1 MFFRLLTSHTMGI
14 NATEVQVEVDLAN
27 AGMPSFT
34 VVGLAE
40 GAVKESKDRVR
51 SALRNLDYNIFARP
65 ITVNL
70 APADLKKEGSHY
82 DLPIAVGL
90 LAALS
95 PDAYSVESTLFLGEL
110 SLDGALR
117 GVAGVLCMCSW
128 AKDFGIKRVVLPRE
142 NADEAALVPN
152 IDIFPFEHISQV
164 ISFLCNETVCE
175 PYKSEN
181 NSDFGQ
187 ELLYEHDFADIKGQ
201 FAARRAAEIAAAGM
215 HNLILMGPPG
225 SGKTMIAKRI
235 PSILPPMS
243 LDEALLTTKVH
254 SAAGLLTHKGKLT
267 QTRPFVSPHHT
278 ASDIAIIGGGA
289 KAKPGHVSIATNGVL
304 FLDEMLEFTRS
315 VLEVLRQ
322 PLEDGSVTIARAD
335 RTVTYPAK
343 FMLVSACNPCPCGY
357 LGDNRRPCTCSL
369 PAIERYRGKLSGPLL
384 DRIDLHIQVF
394 GVDYKEIEKVAGGEP
409 SASIR
414 KRVTTAH
421 KIQSE
426 RFKGSK
432 IHFNSQMSEKLLKKY
447 VRLDESASKI
457 MGVTMDKFAL
467 SARAYGKI
475 LKVSRTIAD
484 LAENNDVKSEHIA
497 EAIQY
502 RMLDKE

>member
-1 MFFRLLTSHTMGI
+1 MFSKVLSAHISGI
-14 NATEVQVEVDLAN
+14 NATEVQVEVDI
-27 AGMPSFT
+27 AGTGLPSFA

-65 ITVNL
+65 ITINL

-95 PDAYSVESTLFLGEL
+95 PEAYSLDSTLLLGEL

-128 AKDFGIKRVVLPRE
+128 AKDAGIKRVVLPLE
-142 NADEAALVPN
+142 NADEAALVPE
-152 IDIFPFEHISQV
+152 IELYPFSHISQV
-164 ISFLCNETVCE
+164 VSFLRNEKTCE
-175 PYKSEN
+175 PHKPAN
-181 NSDFGQ
+181 NDNQPAGQ
-187 ELLYEHDFADIKGQ
+187 LYEHDFMDVKGQ

-215 HNLILMGPPG
+215 HNLIMMGSPG

-243 LDEALLTTKVH
+243 LNEALLTTKVH
-254 SAAGLLTHKGKLT
+254 SAAGLLLHRGRLV
-267 QTRPFVSPHHT
+267 QTRPFVAPHHT
-278 ASDIAIIGGGA
+278 ASDIAIVGGGA

-304 FLDEMLEFTRS
+304 FLDEMLEFNRS

-322 PLEDGSVTIARAD
+322 PLEDGSVTIARAG
-335 RTVTYPAK
+335 RTVTYPAN
-343 FMLVSACNPCPCGY
+343 FMLVAACNPCPCGY
-357 LGDNRRPCTCSL
+357 YGDSRKPCACPPS
-369 PAIERYRGKLSGPLL
+369 AVERYRAKLSGPLL
-384 DRIDLHIQVF
+384 DRIDMHVHLF
-394 GVDYKEIEKVAGGEP
+394 GVDFKDLEKTAKGEP
-409 SASIR
+409 SAAIR
-414 KRVTTAH
+414 ERVVTAH
-421 KIQSE
+421 NLQKE
-426 RFKGSK
+426 RLKGTG
-432 IHFNSQMSEKLLKKY
+432 IHFNSQMSEKLVHKY
-447 VRLDESASKI
+447 VRLDNSASKI
-457 MGVTMDKFAL
+457 MGITMEKFAL

-475 LKVSRTIAD
+475 LKISRTIAD
-484 LAENNDVKSEHIA
+484 LAGDGDVRSEHIA
-497 EAIQY
+497 EALQY